1 MPSTHTLMR
10 QISVDQAQRGIYID
24 FEGFKD
30 KPPAIIGLFIDG
42 NFKQVVLDSDFKHAA
57 RAKGLPVEDLHQVV
71 ERLKADCEQEGRCII
86 PLSTYEL
93 SLIERVC
100 SIDISRYYKNG
111 LAIAKRWRWH
121 FHPNIELTRNSLDEF
136 LSLPGVDYEVPVH
149 LGKGNAT
156 KRLQA
161 VASGLRHHDEYARLT
176 TVQKGKWTKLLDYN
190 RHDVLGLRAL
200 TLRAAQELHG

>member
-1 MPSTHTLMR
+1 MPSTHALMK
-10 QISVDQAQRGIYID
+10 QVSVDQAKRGIYID

-42 NFKQVVLDSDFKHAA
+42 DIKQVVLDSDFEHAA
-57 RAKGLPVEDLHQVV
+57 RAKGLAVEDLRQVV
-71 ERLKADCEQEGRCII
+71 ERLKSDCERDGRFII
-86 PLSTYEL
+86 AFSMHEL

-136 LSLPGVDYEVPVH
+136 LSLPGVDYDSRPE
-149 LGKGNAT
+149 GQMDQT
-156 KRLQA
+156 
-161 VASGLRHHDEYARLT
+161 
-176 TVQKGKWTKLLDYN
+176 
-190 RHDVLGLRAL
+190 LGL
-200 TLRAAQELHG
+200 QSP